1 MHQSAHAPKMSPA
14 GLLAL
19 SERLRDYAKAAHG
32 DQGFAADLK
41 NSAFAVRRLACV
53 AVMLDD
59 KVDVNPQQKE
69 SIERELIA
77 LWRTCI

>member
-1 MHQSAHAPKMSPA
+1 
-14 GLLAL
+14 
-19 SERLRDYAKAAHG
+19 
-32 DQGFAADLK
+32 
-41 NSAFAVRRLACV
+41 
-53 AVMLDD
+53 MLDD

>member
-1 MHQSAHAPKMSPA
+1 VRTRPKCRPQ
-14 GLLAL
+14 LLAL

-32 DQGFAADLK
+32 DQRFATDLI
-41 NSAFAVRRLACV
+41 NSAFAVRRLACI

-59 KVDVNPQQKE
+59 KIDVNPQQKE
-69 SIERELIA
+69 RIERELIT